1 MGMVNSTC
9 RCSSRLFFPALACTT
24 LKLEAGE
31 GESLMLLRGE
41 APLEG
46 GGGGGGGGKGG
57 AGGGERGGGGG
68 GGGGGRRGGGGG
80 GGGMAL
86 NWASGVCQDAL
97 SIPQESTTDVYH
109 M

>member
-46 GGGGGGGGKGG
+46 GGGGYGTELGLRGLSRCIVKSSGEHDRRAPHVEHDAFESHTGG
-57 AGGGERGGGGG
+57 A
-68 GGGGGRRGGGGG
+68 
-80 GGGMAL
+80 
-86 NWASGVCQDAL
+86 
-97 SIPQESTTDVYH
+97 
-109 M
+109 